1 MQQPWEKKQEFLIK
15 ILYYVTVLALVY
27 VVFRYAFLHL
37 MPFVLAFAFGAMLQ
51 PLIRWLHRKAPVV
64 PKGMLA
70 VVVTLVFYAA
80 LIALVSF
87 LGFRLGV
94 WLKDWLLGLP
104 DFYQNTLEP
113 AFASINQWFQ
123 NFVAGIDP
131 DMVASI
137 NALPTDWMQSL
148 GTAITEFSV
157 NMAGGLTHF
166 VSSVPGLVADVVM
179 MVIAT
184 FFVAMDYDRIVDFV
198 ARQLPEDK
206 RRVMHHAW
214 RNLKQTLGKYV
225 KSYSLILLVTFV
237 ELSIGL
243 SILGVENAVLIALLI
258 AVFDILPVV
267 GSAVI
272 TYPWAVIALI
282 QGRIGFAIGMAV
294 MATIIV
300 VVRDVLEPQIVGQT
314 VGMHPLLTLLSMVVG
329 LRLFGGIGL
338 LGLPVAL
345 VIIKNLNEQGIIS
358 LYRNPPK
365 KEQPP
370 RRPLWKGRR
379 KSGAG
384 DGEKGGE

>member
-1 MQQPWEKKQEFLIK
+1 M
-15 ILYYVTVLALVY
+15 
-27 VVFRYAFLHL
+27 
-37 MPFVLAFAFGAMLQ
+37 
-51 PLIRWLHRKAPVV
+51 
-64 PKGMLA
+64 
-70 VVVTLVFYAA
+70 
-80 LIALVSF
+80 
-87 LGFRLGV
+87 
-94 WLKDWLLGLP
+94 
-104 DFYQNTLEP
+104 
-113 AFASINQWFQ
+113 
-123 NFVAGIDP
+123 
-131 DMVASI
+131 
-137 NALPTDWMQSL
+137 
-148 GTAITEFSV
+148 
-157 NMAGGLTHF
+157 
-166 VSSVPGLVADVVM
+166 PGLVADVVM

-379 KSGAG
+379 KAG
-384 DGEKGGE
+384 RGTARRGESDMAVKARWLDALAADGEERVLLASLMDRYQRMDQRQYLTASHFLDLGQQALAQRAFSFTRGEGFVLWGGYEQPSAKWRCSTRPI